1 MGSGSVAGPTSWA
14 TAPELTATEP
24 MTRDDLI
31 AHHVEALIDLGWRW
45 EGRGL
50 VPTLRARKVPVV
62 NHQLLSTEEIN
73 HPTEQKQ

>member
-1 MGSGSVAGPTSWA
+1 MDAET
-14 TAPELTATEP
+14 
-24 MTRDDLI
+24 LI

-50 VPTLRARKVPVV
+50 VPTLRARKVIGV

>member
-1 MGSGSVAGPTSWA
+1 MGGGLVAGPTSWV
-14 TAPELTATEP
+14 TASELTATEP
-24 MTRDDLI
+24 MTRDELT

-50 VPTLRARKVPVV
+50 VPTLHAQKVTVV

-73 HPTEQKQ
+73 HPTEQNQ

>member
-1 MGSGSVAGPTSWA
+1 MDSETLV
-14 TAPELTATEP
+14 
-24 MTRDDLI
+24 

>member
-1 MGSGSVAGPTSWA
+1 MD
-14 TAPELTATEP
+14 PET
-24 MTRDDLI
+24 LI

-50 VPTLRARKVPVV
+50 VPTLRTQRVTGV
-62 NHQLLSTEEIN
+62 NHRVLSTEEIN